1 MSSFLI
7 TGNYVILNN
16 LYTKKIFHVI
26 MLIRKDRDNM
36 KCIIRGEK
44 ISVTSAISEYV
55 ETKISRLDK
64 YFKLDDVTA
73 NVLVKVK
80 GKHQSVEV
88 TIPYDKYTLRGEE
101 TKDDLYAAID
111 LVVDKLEGQIRK
123 TKSKLKKQIKKN
135 ETVLNFDYELSEE
148 EEYKNKIVKRKQLE
162 LKPMSEEEAILQLEL
177 LGHDF
182 FIYKDVHTNEIDI
195 LYKRKDGNYGVIETN
210 D

>member
-1 MSSFLI
+1 
-7 TGNYVILNN
+7 
-16 LYTKKIFHVI
+16 
-26 MLIRKDRDNM
+26 MLVRKDRDNM

-80 GKHQSVEV
+80 GKNQSVEV

>member
-1 MSSFLI
+1 
-7 TGNYVILNN
+7 
-16 LYTKKIFHVI
+16 
-26 MLIRKDRDNM
+26 MLVRKDRDNM

-44 ISVTSAISEYV
+44 IRVTSAISEYV

-64 YFKLDDVTA
+64 YFKSDDVKA

>member
-1 MSSFLI
+1 
-7 TGNYVILNN
+7 
-16 LYTKKIFHVI
+16 
-26 MLIRKDRDNM
+26 M

-44 ISVTSAISEYV
+44 IRVTSAISEYV

>member
-26 MLIRKDRDNM
+26 MLVRKDRDNM

-123 TKSKLKKQIKKN
+123 TKSKL
-135 ETVLNFDYELSEE
+135 
-148 EEYKNKIVKRKQLE
+148 
-162 LKPMSEEEAILQLEL
+162 
-177 LGHDF
+177 
-182 FIYKDVHTNEIDI
+182 
-195 LYKRKDGNYGVIETN
+195 
-210 D
+210 

>member
-1 MSSFLI
+1 
-7 TGNYVILNN
+7 
-16 LYTKKIFHVI
+16 
-26 MLIRKDRDNM
+26 M

-44 ISVTSAISEYV
+44 IRVTSAISEYV

-64 YFKLDDVTA
+64 YFKLDDVKA